1 MNDVGQVAMV
11 LKVMP
16 ESADTDIGRI
26 KKEIKKIEAVR
37 QVEEKPIAFGLKCLE
52 VLLMF
57 DDKKGSDDIEKK
69 IEGIEGVAS
78 VETVDVTLV

>member
-1 MNDVGQVAMV
+1 MV